1 MSPTAP
7 SSTAVLQAAPP
18 LAARLASVKSS
29 VVRDLLALTQ
39 RPGVISFA
47 GGLPAP
53 ELFDL
58 EGARASFDA
67 VLRSGPQVLQYSPT
81 EGNPTLRELIARR
94 YVDRGLPTTAED
106 IIVTTGSQQGL
117 SLLATALVDPG
128 DVVLVERPSYLAAL
142 QCFTLAGARLVA
154 APSNDDGID
163 PEALAALAAE
173 HRPKALYT
181 VPTFHNPTGRT
192 LDAANREAIV
202 GVAERFGFRV
212 IEDDPYAELRY
223 SGDPVPSMATM
234 TDHDHVVATGSFSKI
249 LAPGLRLGWI
259 RTRPSVRAALVV
271 AKQAADLH
279 TSTLDQAAAVHYL
292 QTGRLVASVERSRT
306 AYRDRRD
313 ALLAALPTALPAGS
327 RWNRP
332 DGGMFVWVEL
342 PGGLHAASVL
352 PRALAR
358 DVAFVPGAP
367 FYPDAPETN
376 TLRLSFTTYGPDAI
390 AEGGR
395 RLAAAFAAV

>member
-1 MSPTAP
+1 MPVTAP
-7 SSTAVLQAAPP
+7 IAAAPP
-18 LAARLASVKSS
+18 LAQRLATVKSS

-67 VLRSGPQVLQYSPT
+67 VLSAGPHVLQYSPT
-81 EGNPTLRELIARR
+81 EGNAELRALIAAR
-94 YVDRGLPTTAED
+94 YGDRGLPTSADD
-106 IIVTTGSQQGL
+106 ILVTTGSQQGL
-117 SLLATALVDPG
+117 SLLATALVDLG
-128 DVVLVERPSYLAAL
+128 DVVLVEQPSYLAAL
-142 QCFTLAGARLVA
+142 QCFALAGARLVGVPTTA
-154 APSNDDGID
+154 DGID
-163 PEALAALAAE
+163 VEALAELASE
-173 HRPKALYT
+173 LRPKVFYT

-192 LDAANREAIV
+192 LEAGNRAAVV

-212 IEDDPYAELRY
+212 LEDDPYAELRY
-223 SGDPVPSMATM
+223 SGQPVPSMATM
-234 TDHDHVVATGSFSKI
+234 TDHDQVLSTGSFSKI

-259 RTRPSVRAALVV
+259 RTPPAVRSALVV

-279 TSTLDQAAAVHYL
+279 TSTLDQAAVVHYL
-292 QTGRLVASVERSRT
+292 HSGRLAGAVERSRS

-313 ALLAALPTALPAGS
+313 ALLAALPSALPAGS
-327 RWNRP
+327 RWNHP
-332 DGGMFVWVEL
+332 DGGMFIWAEL
-342 PGGLHAASVL
+342 PAGLDAATVL
-352 PRALAR
+352 PRALEH

-367 FYPDAPETN
+367 FFVGTPAVN
-376 TLRLSFTTYGPDAI
+376 TLRLSFTTYGPEAI

-395 RLAAAFAAV
+395 RLAAVFN